1 MGRMLSLVVK
11 CGQIVSR
18 VAVRGAIIGQH
29 ALIDCLM
36 HNKVRNPQSSDVG
49 AVKAQVLDT
58 CLAALSTLATR

>member
-1 MGRMLSLVVK
+1 M
-11 CGQIVSR
+11 
-18 VAVRGAIIGQH
+18 RGVIIGQH

-58 CLAALSTLATR
+58 CLAVLSTLATR